1 MDDRHRF
8 RAPPASG
15 IGGKPFPDVFYT
27 FVRDP
32 HGLWHDTC
40 RSPWGFFSIDFF
52 ALTHSWLL
60 LRRSILLLARFL
72 SHTGSDF
79 LAQRPCYGNADLIA
93 EPAFPYSVFCRLPAR
108 KNGQQSFY
116 PLLPVHELTK
126 ACAFR
131 LVNLYRWL
139 TCSFCF

>member
-93 EPAFPYSVFCRLPAR
+93 EPAFPYSVFRRLPRTQKRAAKFLSFAAR
-108 KNGQQSFY
+108 
-116 PLLPVHELTK
+116 P
-126 ACAFR
+126 
-131 LVNLYRWL
+131 
-139 TCSFCF
+139 